1 MAGRLVPFDVVRSVA
16 ASRHI
21 VATAVRHGMNAAH
34 CLSGSGLSV
43 ADLDDPATAVRAE
56 QELTIVRNVISRL
69 GDRPGLGKEAGSLYT
84 LADTGILGYAM
95 MASPTFGDALRVAS
109 RYAGLTPSYFTIA
122 GPQVTGTEAVLEFD
136 TTAAPTDVRHF
147 MLERDLAMLMRLLPT
162 LLRPVD
168 GPITVRVQLNDSA
181 RPVEV
186 LAADDLELVVE
197 SATRNA
203 VILSAALIERP
214 MPVADA
220 QTAAMCI
227 RQCEDLLNRR
237 LARQGLSA
245 SVRTRII
252 QDSATIPSMAEI
264 AAELCITERTLH
276 RKLLAGGT
284 SFRALLDE
292 VRSTLA
298 TEMLDSGLTVEETAR
313 RLGYSEAAAFTR
325 AHIRWTGVP
334 PSKRGTR
341 SVSEPRGGQ

>member
-1 MAGRLVPFDVVRSVA
+1 MGRLASFDIARSVA

-21 VATAVRHGMNAAH
+21 VATAVRHGMDEAH

-43 ADLDDPATAVRAE
+43 ADLGDPTTAVRAE
-56 QELTIVRNVISRL
+56 QELTIIRNVISRL
-69 GDRPGLGKEAGSLYT
+69 GDRPGLGKEAGSLST

-95 MASPTFGDALRVAS
+95 MASPTFGDAIRVAC
-109 RYAGLTPSYFTIA
+109 RYIGLTPSYFTVT
-122 GPQVTGTEAVLEFD
+122 GPQVSDTEVILEFD
-136 TTAAPTDVRHF
+136 TTAVPADVRYF

-162 LLRPVD
+162 LLGPVD
-168 GPITVRVQLNDSA
+168 GPMTMRVQLTD
-181 RPVEV
+181 
-186 LAADDLELVVE
+186 AALPLEVVE
-197 SATRNA
+197 ADGLDLAVESSNRNA
-203 VILSAALIERP
+203 LILSAELIERP

-237 LARQGLSA
+237 LVRQGLSA

-252 QDSATIPSMAEI
+252 QDSNTIPSMAEI

-276 RKLLAGGT
+276 RKLLAEGT

-298 TEMLDSGLTVEETAR
+298 AEMLDSGLTVEETAR
-313 RLGYSEAAAFTR
+313 RLGYSETAAFTR
-325 AHIRWTGVP
+325 AHIRWTGSP
-334 PSKRGTR
+334 PSKHGH
-341 SVSEPRGGQ
+341 